1 MQKEG
6 LKKDNTYLEC
16 KIGGSSSTL
25 QWHCTFPYMP
35 IWIIPSYT
43 RQLIL
48 TRMRWIWMQPDL
60 SIQHTNT
67 DRHMWKG
74 LNWSW
79 LKSKSLPGNAAQ
91 PGDGKI
97 LFLESVIA
105 NLKPVFLSAHSI
117 LAFLEQHDVV
127 LHLILIAPSA
137 LHTNPHIQN
146 ITYKRFIKIGHC
158 CWYWPPCQ
166 CNSLKN

>member
-6 LKKDNTYLEC
+6 LKKDNTYLEG
-16 KIGGSSSTL
+16 KIWGSSWTL
-25 QWHCTFPYMP
+25 HWHCTFPYMP
-35 IWIIPSYT
+35 LWITPSYT
-43 RQLIL
+43 RQLIF

-67 DRHMWKG
+67 DTCERDWTGHD
-74 LNWSW
+74 S
-79 LKSKSLPGNAAQ
+79 KSKSLPGNAAQ

-97 LFLESVIA
+97 FFLESVIA
-105 NLKPVFLSAHSI
+105 NLKPFFLSAHSI

-137 LHTNPHIQN
+137 LHANPHIQN

-166 CNSLKN
+166 CNSLQN

>member
-1 MQKEG
+1 MDNRVHKEEG
-6 LKKDNTYLEC
+6 LEKDNTYLEC
-16 KIGGSSSTL
+16 KIWGSSWTL
-25 QWHCTFPYMP
+25 HWHCTFPYMP

-43 RQLIL
+43 RQLIF
-48 TRMRWIWMQPDL
+48 TRMQWIWMQPGL

-67 DRHMWKG
+67 DRF
-74 LNWSW
+74 
-79 LKSKSLPGNAAQ
+79 KSLPGNAAQ

-97 LFLESVIA
+97 FFLESVIA
-105 NLKPVFLSAHSI
+105 SLKPVFLSVHSI

-127 LHLILIAPSA
+127 LHLIMIAPSA

-146 ITYKRFIKIGHC
+146 ITFKRSIKIRHC
-158 CWYWPPCQ
+158 CWYPPPCQ